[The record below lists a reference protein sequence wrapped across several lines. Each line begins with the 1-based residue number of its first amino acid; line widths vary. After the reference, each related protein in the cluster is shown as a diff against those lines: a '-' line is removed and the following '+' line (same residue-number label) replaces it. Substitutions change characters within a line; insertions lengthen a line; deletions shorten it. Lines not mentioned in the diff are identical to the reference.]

1 MLQKTLKL
9 MPGRKVNMVNSDF
22 QNNLMP
28 MIVLLAVAIINV
40 GIMVGFLL
48 NLAAGVTTTYL
59 VPLVILEIVAVTLV
73 IRQSKRRSENVLF

>member
-1 MLQKTLKL
+1 
-9 MPGRKVNMVNSDF
+9 MVNSDF

-28 MIVLLAVAIINV
+28 MFVLLAVTIINV

-48 NLAAGVTTTYL
+48 NLAAGVTTSYL
-59 VPLVILEIVAVTLV
+59 LPLVILEIVAVTLV

>member
-1 MLQKTLKL
+1 
-9 MPGRKVNMVNSDF
+9 MVNSDF

-28 MIVLLAVAIINV
+28 MFVLLAVTIINV

-48 NLAAGVTTTYL
+48 NLAAGVTTPYL
-59 VPLVILEIVAVTLV
+59 VPLVILEIVAVMLV

>member
-1 MLQKTLKL
+1 MQ
-9 MPGRKVNMVNSDF
+9 GRKAIMVNSDF

-28 MIVLLAVAIINV
+28 MIVLLAVTIINV

-59 VPLVILEIVAVTLV
+59 VPLVILEIVAVMLV
-73 IRQSKRRSENVLF
+73 IRQSKRRNENLLF

>member
-1 MLQKTLKL
+1 MQ
-9 MPGRKVNMVNSDF
+9 GRKAIMVNSDF

-48 NLAAGVTTTYL
+48 NLAAAVTTTYL
-59 VPLVILEIVAVTLV
+59 VPLVILEIVAVMLV

>member
-1 MLQKTLKL
+1 
-9 MPGRKVNMVNSDF
+9 MVNSDF

-28 MIVLLAVAIINV
+28 MIVLLAVTIINV

-48 NLAAGVTTTYL
+48 NLTAGVTSSYL
-59 VPLVILEIVAVTLV
+59 FPLVILEIVAVMLV

>member
-1 MLQKTLKL
+1 
-9 MPGRKVNMVNSDF
+9 MVNSDF

-28 MIVLLAVAIINV
+28 MIVLLAVTIINV

-48 NLAAGVTTTYL
+48 NLTAGVTTPYL
-59 VPLVILEIVAVTLV
+59 FPLVILEIVVIMLV